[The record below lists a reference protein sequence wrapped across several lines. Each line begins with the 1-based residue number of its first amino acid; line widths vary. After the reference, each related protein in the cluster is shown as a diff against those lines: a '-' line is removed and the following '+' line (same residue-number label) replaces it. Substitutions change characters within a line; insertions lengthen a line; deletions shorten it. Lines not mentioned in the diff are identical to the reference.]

1 MSDIFSKGAT
11 VAGSI
16 FIPEVIN
23 GAGILSIVQVITSDE
38 DDGENVVEVKL
49 TDGTITR
56 FKIKNGSKGSTGLQG
71 PQGVVGPKGD
81 TGDQGPRGEIGPKGD
96 TGSQGIQGEIGPQGP
111 KGDTGLQGP
120 KGETG
125 EQGPR
130 GEVGPQ
136 GPKGDTGPQGPRG
149 EVGPQGPKGDPGL
162 PEVTAED
169 AGKFL
174 RVSSTGE
181 WYAEAIPNASGVSF

>member
-23 GAGILSIVQVITSDE
+23 GAGILSIAQAITSDE
-38 DDGENVVEVKL
+38 DNGENIVEVKL

-56 FKIKNGSKGSTGLQG
+56 LKIKNGSKGSTGLQG
-71 PQGVVGPKGD
+71 SRGEVGPKGD
-81 TGDQGPRGEIGPKGD
+81 AGDQGPRGEIGPKGD
-96 TGSQGIQGEIGPQGP
+96 TGAQGIQGEIGPQGP
-111 KGDTGLQGP
+111 KGDTG
-120 KGETG
+120 

-130 GEVGPQ
+130 GE
-136 GPKGDTGPQGPRG
+136 T
-149 EVGPQGPKGDPGL
+149 GPQGPKGDPGL

-174 RVSSTGE
+174 RVSSAGE